1 MPADRMMPT
10 EEAADLIELTRD
22 IVDKELRPR
31 VDEAER
37 AHVFPRD
44 VFTTLGRAGLLSL
57 PYPETYGGGGQ
68 PYEVY
73 LQVLEEIASAWAAV
87 GVGTS
92 VHALSC
98 FGLFHAGTQEQK
110 QRWLPGMLGG
120 ELLGAYCLSEAHA
133 GSDPAA
139 LGLRADPDPDI
150 AGGYRLT
157 GEKLWISNAPD
168 ADVYTVFARS
178 AAATGARGLTAFAVP
193 GDSPGLSGEP
203 RDMLAAHAIGSLTFD
218 DVPVGP
224 EQVLG
229 QPGAGFRVAQHGA
242 VLARDAG
249 GRPAPQA
256 VERPAR
262 AAQLVHEGGQ
272 RRVGRIA
279 QGRAPE
285 PGGEH
290 GLKAGRTLG
299 GPADPAGGT
308 GEGAPGDVGV
318 PPVAGWFTALQRGP
332 GAVPGQHVPRRVAQ
346 AHRSTVEP
354 LEQAHRSG
362 PDLARHLA
370 AGRAVPSQ
378 RAEPFVVRPPQPQCA
393 GQSGH
398 HTGRRVTLPLFQPP
412 HVVSRD
418 PGQLGQLLPAQPPN
432 PPPPAGREPDLSG
445 PGAFPQLTQGRP
457 KFVLLPHGPSVPDPR
472 SWSGGRAV
480 PDCRW

>member
-1 MPADRMMPT
+1 MPSTVVPPISHSLQTCSPSVTDWRTVAARSGTWANSFPQLPRMRGRPVKLRWGWSGRIEQKSSAKHAVNASRSWPFIAVSMRRRT
-10 EEAADLIELTRD
+10 SWLAGRSLI
-22 IVDKELRPR
+22 
-31 VDEAER
+31 
-37 AHVFPRD
+37 
-44 VFTTLGRAGLLSL
+44 GR
-57 PYPETYGGGGQ
+57 ECQ
-68 PYEVY
+68 PGSR
-73 LQVLEEIASAWAAV
+73 SAWAK
-87 GVGTS
+87 
-92 VHALSC
+92 LSQADR
-98 FGLFHAGTQEQK
+98 GRTVIDDLPEPGRVAGT
-110 QRWLPGMLGG
+110 W
-120 ELLGAYCLSEAHA
+120 
-133 GSDPAA
+133 
-139 LGLRADPDPDI
+139 
-150 AGGYRLT
+150 
-157 GEKLWISNAPD
+157 
-168 ADVYTVFARS
+168 
-178 AAATGARGLTAFAVP
+178 ARGEDHRQRIAI
-193 GDSPGLSGEP
+193 
-203 RDMLAAHAIGSLTFD
+203 RDR
-218 DVPVGP
+218 
-224 EQVLG
+224 EQVAVERD
-229 QPGAGFRVAQHGA
+229 GAGFWVAQHGA

-249 GRPAPQA
+249 GRRAPQA

-279 QGRAPE
+279 QGRAPK

-290 GLKAGRTLG
+290 GLKAGRTPG

-318 PPVAGWFTALQRGP
+318 PPVAGWVTPLRRAPGP
-332 GAVPGQHVPRRVAQ
+332 LRAQHVPRRVAQ

-362 PDLARHLA
+362 RDLARHLA

-378 RAEPFVVRPPQPQCA
+378 RAEPFVVRPPQPPCA

-412 HVVSRD
+412 PVVSRD
-418 PGQLGQLLPAQPPN
+418 PGQLDRLLRAQPPT